1 MYVPRETLVKP
12 YEKLLSKPHTQ
23 KSFAIRGVCVFGCGF
38 VATTRV
44 NVSYETL
51 LCSERDVC
59 EMALRGKIAVSTQG
73 QFIHCC

>member
-44 NVSYETL
+44 SVS
-51 LCSERDVC
+51 
-59 EMALRGKIAVSTQG
+59 
-73 QFIHCC
+73 